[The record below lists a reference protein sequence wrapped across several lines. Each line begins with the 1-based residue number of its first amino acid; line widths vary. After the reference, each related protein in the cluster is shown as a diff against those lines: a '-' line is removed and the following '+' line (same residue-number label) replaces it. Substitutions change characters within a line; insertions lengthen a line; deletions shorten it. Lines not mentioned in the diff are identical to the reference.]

1 MKINQIILN
10 NFGSYE
16 GENIFE
22 TRVKSNKNIVLI
34 GGKNGAGK
42 TTLFT
47 AIRLCLYGYMSL
59 GHKSINSFYNRSVIK
74 LINNAAKLKK
84 PAQASISLNIELNN
98 SHGVDEYVLTRSWI
112 LTDSLTEHFTVM
124 KNGLRLSEDDISNF
138 EKYILSLIPPEL
150 FNLYFFDGEKIADFF
165 MEEGG
170 NSRIKN
176 AFLTLCGYDIF
187 DIMRRNFKRISSSS
201 EDSSPALTA
210 YIEAKDVLEQ
220 ETKEQTKIENEIISC
235 NNAIDLNASQ
245 VLPIIIAADP
255 KAGFAYIQDAYSKW
269 KRKKF
274 KGYDSKQSGPPP
286 KEKTPAGRANPECI
300 RYLYLCEDEQTPVYE
315 VHPTIGQEVSV
326 AKFKTK
332 KPLKIYDLTLN
343 LPDKHKNPDYDTPSL
358 YDAVGHN
365 FSVPNTGEPIQ
376 YLPTQYISEE
386 IKNLGFDGLRFNSSL
401 RQGGINVVLFDP
413 EVCSMQS
420 SDIVKVDSIEIKTR
434 KPDVY
439 SLESLDASILDV

>member
-1 MKINQIILN
+1 MDLLPKSGDLKELSKSNAFYRIILFLFYSDAKN
-10 NFGSYE
+10 
-16 GENIFE
+16 
-22 TRVKSNKNIVLI
+22 KSNKEWEKFSKNLFYKNRFSSDSNIISELRSKAEI
-34 GGKNGAGK
+34 ATYILPEGK
-42 TTLFT
+42 T
-47 AIRLCLYGYMSL
+47 LYRAR
-59 GHKSINSFYNRSVIK
+59 IFN
-74 LINNAAKLKK
+74 
-84 PAQASISLNIELNN
+84 
-98 SHGVDEYVLTRSWI
+98 
-112 LTDSLTEHFTVM
+112 
-124 KNGLRLSEDDISNF
+124 DDIMDSF
-138 EKYILSLIPPEL
+138 VKGYIWPKEK
-150 FNLYFFDGEKIADFF
+150 
-165 MEEGG
+165 
-170 NSRIKN
+170 
-176 AFLTLCGYDIF
+176 
-187 DIMRRNFKRISSSS
+187 SS
-201 EDSSPALTA
+201 ENS
-210 YIEAKDVLEQ
+210 EQ
-220 ETKEQTKIENEIISC
+220 IPKLN
-235 NNAIDLNASQ
+235 LNASQ

-434 KPDVY
+434 KPDVD

>member
-1 MKINQIILN
+1 MDLLPKSGNLKELAKSNAFYRIILFLFYSDAKN
-10 NFGSYE
+10 KANKEWERFSKNLFYKNRFSSDS
-16 GENIFE
+16 NIIRE
-22 TRVKSNKNIVLI
+22 LHSKAEIATYILPE
-34 GGKNGAGK
+34 GK
-42 TTLFT
+42 T
-47 AIRLCLYGYMSL
+47 LYRAR
-59 GHKSINSFYNRSVIK
+59 IFN
-74 LINNAAKLKK
+74 
-84 PAQASISLNIELNN
+84 
-98 SHGVDEYVLTRSWI
+98 
-112 LTDSLTEHFTVM
+112 
-124 KNGLRLSEDDISNF
+124 DDIMDSF
-138 EKYILSLIPPEL
+138 VKGYIWPKEK
-150 FNLYFFDGEKIADFF
+150 
-165 MEEGG
+165 
-170 NSRIKN
+170 
-176 AFLTLCGYDIF
+176 
-187 DIMRRNFKRISSSS
+187 SS
-201 EDSSPALTA
+201 ENSDQIPKL
-210 YIEAKDVLEQ
+210 
-220 ETKEQTKIENEIISC
+220 N
-235 NNAIDLNASQ
+235 LNASQ

-326 AKFKTK
+326 AKFITK

-343 LPDKHKNPDYDTPSL
+343 LPEKHKNPDYDTPSL
-358 YDAVGHN
+358 YDAIGHN
-365 FSVPNTGEPIQ
+365 FSVPNTGEAIQ

-413 EVCSMQS
+413 EVCSVQS